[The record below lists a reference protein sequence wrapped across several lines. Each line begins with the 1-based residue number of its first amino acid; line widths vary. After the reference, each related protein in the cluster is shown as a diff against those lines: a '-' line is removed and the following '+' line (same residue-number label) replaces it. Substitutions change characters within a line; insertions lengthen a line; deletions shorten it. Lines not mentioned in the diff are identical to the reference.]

1 MNLLPD
7 EQQLAITDM
16 VRSFLDEQLPVR
28 RYQDAGSRGAPYPS
42 PLWSQLVDLGW
53 FGIGVAEVDGGMGL
67 GLADEMLLAR
77 EAGRHLTSPTVLGT
91 SLGIHLLARANK
103 PDLCGELTAGKARV
117 ALALA
122 TNVQI
127 DGDRVSAGL
136 SIFDGQDAQY
146 ILACDQHGCLLVDAN
161 NIESPAVA
169 ACTDE
174 SLAMTQATLNAAGVV
189 AVSTDP
195 AMRRIFALFLAAAL
209 TGIAEAA
216 RDDAAGYAIEREQFG
231 RAIGSFQAINHLC
244 ADMAVLAEA
253 SWAQCAYA
261 ALALQNNDP
270 DAAQAVASAA
280 VVAERAAL
288 DNARNNIQIHG
299 GVGFTVEY
307 DAHYYA
313 KRSHVYRQLGRA
325 CLSTLDELVPRTSEP
340 E

>member
-16 VRSFLDEQLPVR
+16 VRTFLGEQLPVR
-28 RYQDAGSRGAPYPS
+28 RYQDAGNRGAPYPAS
-42 PLWSQLVDLGW
+42 LWSQLVELGW
-53 FGIGVAEVDGGMGL
+53 FGIGVGQANGGMGL

-77 EAGRHLTSPTVLGT
+77 EAGRQLASPTVLGT
-91 SLGIHLLARANK
+91 SLGTHLLAGANK
-103 PDLCGELTAGKARV
+103 PELCGELIAGKARV

-122 TNVQI
+122 TRVQLN
-127 DGDRVSAGL
+127 DTTVSAGL
-136 SIFDGQDAQY
+136 SIFDGGDAQY
-146 ILACDQHGCLLVDAN
+146 ILGCDQHCCFLVDAN
-161 NIESPAVA
+161 NIGAQAMA

-174 SLAMTQATLNAAGVV
+174 SLAMTRATLSAAGVV

-231 RAIGSFQAINHLC
+231 QAIGSFQAINHLC

-261 ALALQNNDP
+261 ALAVENNDP
-270 DAAQAVASAA
+270 DAAAAVASAA

-325 CLSTLDELVPRTSEP
+325 CLCTLEELVPRESQA
-340 E
+340 